1 MRKMTESN
9 LLAAFAGESQAHMRY
24 LIFADRARKEGLPNV
39 ARLFE
44 AIAFAERVHAT
55 NHLRELEQ
63 IRGSSQN
70 LQEAVDG
77 ETFEVDEMYPAFGA
91 VASLQGEKGAGR
103 SVHYALEAEKLHAG
117 MFADAKAAVD
127 AGTDAAIGTVFV
139 CDVCGHTV
147 IGEAPDKCPVCGV
160 AKGRF
165 RAFE

>member
-24 LIFADRARKEGLPNV
+24 LIFADRARKEGFPNV

-63 IRGSSQN
+63 IKGSSEN
-70 LQEAVDG
+70 LQAAVDG
-77 ETFEVDEMYPAFGA
+77 ETYEVEEMYPAFAA

-103 SVHYALEAEKLHAG
+103 SVHGALEAEKIHAG
-117 MFADAKAAVD
+117 MYAEAKAAVD
-127 AGTDAAIGTVFV
+127 AGKDAALGTVFV
-139 CDVCGHTV
+139 CEVCGHTV
-147 IGEAPDKCPVCGV
+147 ADEAPEKCPVCGV
-160 AKGRF
+160 GKDRF
-165 RAFE
+165 RAFK